1 MLEGIPKDV
10 SVRGQVIERVQLTG
24 SQEFKEKVFEIL
36 MNEDWRIIRAGPRP
50 IPGEVKVDVTTFFI
64 VAEREKH
71 L

>member
-10 SVRGQVIERVQLTG
+10 SVRGQIIERVQLTG
-24 SQEFKEKVFEIL
+24 SQEHRQAVFSILEKEE
-36 MNEDWRIIRAGPRP
+36 WRVVRAGPRP
-50 IPGEVKVDVTTFFI
+50 VPDEVKVDQSMFFI

>member
-10 SVRGQVIERVQLTG
+10 SVRGQIIERVQITG
-24 SQEFKEKVFEIL
+24 SQQHSKEVFDIL
-36 MNEDWRIIRAGPRP
+36 EKERWRVIRSGPRP
-50 IPGEVKVDVTTFFI
+50 IPGEIKVDPSNFFI